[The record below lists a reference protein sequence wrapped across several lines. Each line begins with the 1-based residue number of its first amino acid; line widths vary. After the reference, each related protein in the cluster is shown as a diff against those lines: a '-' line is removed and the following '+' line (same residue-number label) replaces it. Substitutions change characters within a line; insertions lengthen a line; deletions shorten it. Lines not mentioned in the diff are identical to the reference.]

1 MLCELQRLYNLEN
14 ESIAC
19 NLRRGKT
26 QSVCVGQ
33 IDICYMSIL
42 IVDDD
47 SGIRKVLELRLI
59 AEGFDVVV
67 AINAKDAFG
76 CLGMGQEACVDQ
88 SIDLI
93 LMDILMP
100 DVRGIE
106 ACRQIKDN
114 TALMDIPIILM
125 TASSDTQHLEE
136 AFNAGAIDYISKPF
150 KKVELLAR
158 IRSALRLKSE
168 IDKRKIHEQELTETT
183 RKLQEANQQLTKLSS
198 VDGLTEVYN
207 RRYFDEVLDREFQR
221 AIRNSTSL
229 SLIMID
235 VDGFKAFND
244 TYGHQLGDRCLK
256 RISLALKSA
265 INRSHDFVARYGGEE
280 FAVMLPET
288 SQEGV
293 DRMAATLLDKVRGLE
308 IEHLNSPVGDRV
320 TISLGTVSMLP
331 NQSNTSA
338 DLIARA
344 DQALYQSKANGR
356 NRSTSNSEFSPER
369 HSPD

>member
-1 MLCELQRLYNLEN
+1 MLCEPQRLFELEN
-14 ESIAC
+14 KPVAC
-19 NLRRGKT
+19 KLRGGKT
-26 QSVCVGQ
+26 QSVCVGR
-33 IDICYMSIL
+33 IDIGYMSIL

-47 SGIRKVLELRLI
+47 SGIRKVLELRLV
-59 AEGFDVVV
+59 AEGFDVIAAV
-67 AINAKDAFG
+67 NAKDAFG
-76 CLGMGQEACVDQ
+76 YLGMGQGACVDK

-106 ACRQIKDN
+106 ACRQIKEN

-168 IDKRKIHEQELTETT
+168 IDKRKIHEQELIETT
-183 RKLQEANQQLTKLSS
+183 KKLQEANQQLIRLSS

-207 RRYFDEVLDREFQR
+207 RRYFDQALDKEFQR
-221 AIRNSTSL
+221 AIRNNTFL

-244 TYGHQLGDRCLK
+244 TYGHQLGDKCLK
-256 RISLALKSA
+256 RISLALNSI

-280 FAVMLPET
+280 FAVILPET

-308 IEHLNSPVGDRV
+308 IEHLSAPVGNCV
-320 TISLGTVSMLP
+320 TISLGTVSMVP
-331 NQSNTSA
+331 KKSNTSA

-356 NRSTSNSEFSPER
+356 NCFTSSPSVSPE
-369 HSPD
+369 